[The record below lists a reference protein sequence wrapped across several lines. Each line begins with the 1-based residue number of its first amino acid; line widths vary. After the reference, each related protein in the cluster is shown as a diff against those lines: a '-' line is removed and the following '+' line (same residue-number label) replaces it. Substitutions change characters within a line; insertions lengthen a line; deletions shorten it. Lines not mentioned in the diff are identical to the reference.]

1 MSIQPRVESRPRW
14 KVIRTENQTMDRNV
28 YLGNDHQVD
37 IRIEERTT
45 GRFTSDLSLTA
56 SLSRNPT
63 GSAIASFFLDAGTS
77 SFVSASQYDLSTA
90 QIISGPATQSILTV
104 SSQSLFTNFTG
115 SIQGNVMLST
125 SLVESPACSGQYVGV
140 IPGLDIT
147 TALSQ
152 SLSSSFSQTESG
164 SSASASLDVG
174 GLIISAGLTTSV
186 AFTAS
191 ITGITQSFTASIL
204 NQLAESDDRCFGV
217 FEIIQSGS
225 FLKISTPMTL
235 RSARFLP

>member
-45 GRFTSDLSLTA
+45 GQFTSGLSLTA

-63 GSAIASFFLDAGTS
+63 GSAIASFFLDSAPTSGTVTTETS
-77 SFVSASQYDLSTA
+77 SLRQTIVAAVSQSIYTE
-90 QIISGPATQSILTV
+90 ITQSLI
-104 SSQSLFTNFTG
+104 TNFTASNPG
-115 SIQGNVMLST
+115 LVLTT
-125 SLVESPACSGQYVGV
+125 SLVESPVCSGQYVGV
-140 IPGLDIT
+140 IPGADIS

-152 SLSSSFSQTESG
+152 SLSSSFSQTITGSFATGAVSISISG
-164 SSASASLDVG
+164 SA
-174 GLIISAGLTTSV
+174 TTSLT
-186 AFTAS
+186 FTAS
-191 ITGITQSFTASIL
+191 IIGITQSFTASIL
-204 NQLAESDDRCFGV
+204 NQLAESEDRCFGV
-217 FEIIQSGS
+217 FEIVATGS
-225 FLKISTPMTL
+225 NLTVATPMTL

>member
-1 MSIQPRVESRPRW
+1 MAIQPRVESRPRW
-14 KVIRTENQTMDRNV
+14 KVIRTENKTMDRNV

-45 GRFTSDLSLTA
+45 GRFTSGLSLTA

-63 GSAIASFFLDAGTS
+63 GSAIASFFLDGGTA
-77 SFVSASQYDLSTA
+77 SFVSASQHDLSTV
-90 QIISGPATQSILTV
+90 QIISGPATQSIFTAT
-104 SSQSLFTNFTG
+104 SQSLFTNFTG
-115 SIQGNVMLST
+115 SVQGNVTLQIPLT
-125 SLVESPACSGQYVGV
+125 ESPVCSGQYVGI
-140 IPGLDIT
+140 IPGLDIN

-152 SLSSSFSQTESG
+152 SLSSSFSQTDSG
-164 SSASASLDVG
+164 SIASASLDVG
-174 GLIISAGLTTSV
+174 GLIISAGITTSV

-204 NQLAESDDRCFGV
+204 NQLAESEDRCFGV

-225 FLKISTPMTL
+225 FLKATTPMTL
-235 RSARFLP
+235 RSARFLS

>member
-45 GRFTSDLSLTA
+45 GRFTSGLSLTA

-63 GSAIASFFLDAGTS
+63 GSAITSFFLDSAPTFNVVTTETS
-77 SFVSASQYDLSTA
+77 SLATT
-90 QIISGPATQSILTV
+90 ISGIVTQSIYTEIT
-104 SSQSLFTNFTG
+104 QSLVTNFTA
-115 SIQGNVMLST
+115 SNLGNVILTT

-140 IPGLDIT
+140 IPGADIT

-152 SLSSSFSQTESG
+152 SLSSSFSQTITGSFATGAVSISISG
-164 SSASASLDVG
+164 SATVSL
-174 GLIISAGLTTSV
+174 T
-186 AFTAS
+186 FTAS
-191 ITGITQSFTASIL
+191 IIGTTQSFTASIL
-204 NQLAESDDRCFGV
+204 NELAESDDRCFGI
-217 FEIIQSGS
+217 FEIIQSSGS
-225 FLKISTPMTL
+225 FLTATTPMTL